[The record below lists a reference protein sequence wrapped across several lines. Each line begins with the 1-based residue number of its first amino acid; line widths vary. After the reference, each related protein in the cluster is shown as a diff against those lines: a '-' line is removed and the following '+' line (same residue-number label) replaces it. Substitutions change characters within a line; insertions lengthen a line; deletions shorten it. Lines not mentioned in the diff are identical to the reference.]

1 MLPDTRTPA
10 GERLARRL
18 ASSHTRRG
26 FLGRLG
32 AAALAAVS
40 GRLAASAVSPDTA
53 DARYY
58 GFCGHTYTTHH
69 CPGPY
74 FPPRIDLHGR
84 PLRPKDGHRVDNLGR
99 LVDRRGLR
107 RRRER
112 QPPARP
118 HRRSPA
124 ARAPHAPLPGLGP
137 RALRPEGPVRRR
149 LVSLLRRHHPQAGRL
164 LCAHQDPHQ
173 RRRRPRRL
181 LLQRPPRVL
190 RPLLPDVHAV
200 LTVSLNPDA
209 ALAACALIA
218 GVSGAWSP

>member
-74 FPPRIDLHGR
+74 FPPRIDLRGR

-99 LVDRRGLR
+99 LVDAEGYVVDESGKRVRGPTGDLL
-107 RRRER
+107 
-112 QPPARP
+112 P
-118 HRRSPA
+118 
-124 ARAPHAPLPGLGP
+124 RAPRTRLCQDWVP

-173 RRRRPRRL
+173 RRCRPRRL

>member
-1 MLPDTRTPA
+1 VLPDTRTPA

-58 GFCGHTYTTHH
+58 GFCGHTSTTHH

-99 LVDRRGLR
+99 LVDAEGYVVDESGTRLRGPTGDLLPR
-107 RRRER
+107 APRTRLCQDWVRER
-112 QPPARP
+112 Y
-118 HRRSPA
+118 
-124 ARAPHAPLPGLGP
+124 GLKDAQFDGGWY
-137 RALRPEGPVRRR
+137 RCCGGTIRK
-149 LVSLLRRHHPQAGRL
+149 LVDC
-164 LCAHQDPHQ
+164 CAHTAT
-173 RRRRPRRL
+173 RI
-181 LLQRPPRVL
+181 
-190 RPLLPDVHAV
+190 
-200 LTVSLNPDA
+200 NGDA
-209 ALAACALIA
+209 ALVGYCYNGRRVFCVLYYQT
-218 GVSGAWSP
+218 STPC

>member
-1 MLPDTRTPA
+1 VLPDPRTPA

-74 FPPRIDLHGR
+74 FPPRIDRRGR

-99 LVDRRGLR
+99 LVDADGYVVDESGTRLRGPTGDLLPR
-107 RRRER
+107 APRTRLCQDWVRER
-112 QPPARP
+112 Y
-118 HRRSPA
+118 
-124 ARAPHAPLPGLGP
+124 GLKDAQFDGGWY
-137 RALRPEGPVRRR
+137 RCCGGTIRK
-149 LVSLLRRHHPQAGRL
+149 LVDC
-164 LCAHQDPHQ
+164 CAHT
-173 RRRRPRRL
+173 RTRI
-181 LLQRPPRVL
+181 
-190 RPLLPDVHAV
+190 
-200 LTVSLNPDA
+200 NGDA
-209 ALAACALIA
+209 ALVGYCYNGRRVFCVLYYQT
-218 GVSGAWSP
+218 STRC